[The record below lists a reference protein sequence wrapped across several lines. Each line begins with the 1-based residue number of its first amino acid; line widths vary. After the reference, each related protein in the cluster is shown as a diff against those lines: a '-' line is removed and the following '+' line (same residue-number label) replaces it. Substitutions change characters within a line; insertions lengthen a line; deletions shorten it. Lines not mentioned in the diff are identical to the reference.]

1 MSDQGTPEVIE
12 PGRLY
17 SKAEVS
23 QRLRL
28 GTKSWQA
35 LARSGLPVI
44 RIGKGSFVFADDL
57 LAAIKRQQTE
67 AASCE

>member
-1 MSDQGTPEVIE
+1 MSDEDTPQVIE

-17 SKAEVS
+17 AKAEVS

-28 GTKSWQA
+28 GPKSWQS
-35 LARSGLPVI
+35 LVRSGLPVI

-57 LAAIKRQQTE
+57 LAAIRQQQE
-67 AASCE
+67 GGQ